1 MYQKICV
8 NTTEY
13 KVTNTTEIENA
24 YREAL
29 CFTKSHYENFPV
41 VSFFIPKELR
51 KHIAVVYKF
60 ARQADDI
67 ADEGNN
73 EIEQRIQQ
81 LSDYKQ
87 KLSDALNQKFYDG
100 FWSAFYNTVTER
112 NLPPQNFFD
121 LLSAFEQDITKTR
134 YNNFSELLNYC
145 THSANPVG
153 RIILDLFNISDNEA
167 IKYSDAVCT
176 ALQLTNFLQD
186 TAVDYSKGRIYL
198 PLDEMKNFGV
208 EENIFRLKE
217 NNSNF
222 MLLLKHQIGRID
234 GMFDTGKKLLVK
246 LPSSLKYQI
255 KMTILGG
262 KEILRKI
269 EKNNYDVLNVRPA
282 LTKADF
288 INLLLKSFTFR

>member
-13 KVTNTTEIENA
+13 KVTGAAEIENA

-29 CFTKSHYENFPV
+29 SFTKSHYENFPV

-51 KHIAVVYKF
+51 KHIAVVYQF

-67 ADEGNN
+67 ADEGNFN
-73 EIEQRIQQ
+73 AGQRIQQ
-81 LSDYKQ
+81 LSDYRQ
-87 KLSDALNQKFYDG
+87 KLSDALDQKFYDN
-100 FWSAFYNTVTER
+100 FWLAFFNTMSER
-112 NLPPQNFFD
+112 NLSPQNFFD

-134 YNNFSELLNYC
+134 YNNFPEVMDYC
-145 THSANPVG
+145 GRSANPVG
-153 RIILDLFNISDNEA
+153 RIILELFDIRDDESQ
-167 IKYSDAVCT
+167 KHSDAICT

-198 PLDEMKNFGV
+198 PLDEMKDFGV
-208 EENIFRLKE
+208 EENLFRLKE

-222 MLLLKHQIGRID
+222 ILLLKHQIERID
-234 GMFDTGKKLLVK
+234 GMFDAGRLLLAK
-246 LPSSLKYQI
+246 LPTSLKYQI

-288 INLLLKSFTFR
+288 INLLLKSFTSR

>member
-13 KVTNTTEIENA
+13 KVSNSTEIENA

-29 CFTKSHYENFPV
+29 GFAKSHYENFPV
-41 VSFFIPKELR
+41 ISFFIPKELR

-67 ADEGNN
+67 ADEGNFN
-73 EIEQRIQQ
+73 AGQRIQQ
-81 LSDYKQ
+81 LADYRE
-87 KLSDALNQKFYDG
+87 KLSDALNQKFHDN
-100 FWSAFYNTVTER
+100 FWHAFFNTVNER
-112 NLPPQNFFD
+112 NLSTQNFYD
-121 LLSAFEQDITKTR
+121 LLSAFEQDVTKAR
-134 YNNFSELLNYC
+134 YNNFSELLDYC
-145 THSANPVG
+145 RRSANPVG
-153 RIILDLFNISDNEA
+153 RIILELFDIRDDESK
-167 IKYSDAVCT
+167 KYSDAVCT

-222 MLLLKHQIGRID
+222 ILLLKHQIERID
-234 GMFDTGKKLLVK
+234 GMFDTGKRLLVK
-246 LPSSLKYQI
+246 LPRSLKYQI

-262 KEILRKI
+262 REILRKI

-282 LTKADF
+282 LTKTDF